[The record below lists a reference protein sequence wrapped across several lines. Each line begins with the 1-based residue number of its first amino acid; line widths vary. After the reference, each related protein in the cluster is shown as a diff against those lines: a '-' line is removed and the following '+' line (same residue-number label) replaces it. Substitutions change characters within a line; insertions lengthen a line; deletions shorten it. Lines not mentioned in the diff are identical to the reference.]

1 MPGGCI
7 ADVHGRG
14 IPLAT
19 DYLHDIN
26 ITVART
32 LSEDIGSGD
41 ITADLIDPTQVS
53 EAEVLTREQAVIC
66 GQAWVNEV
74 FSQIDPATVLE
85 WMINDGDQVPAGT
98 VLCRIHGKT
107 QSLLTAERTALNF
120 LQTLSATATHTNRM
134 VQLVSHTDVTLL
146 DTRKTIPG
154 LRLAQKYAVMTGGGK
169 NHRIGL
175 FDAFLIKENHIA
187 ASGSIENAV
196 RKARRLSPG
205 IMLEVEVESLNELRL
220 ALKSRPD
227 RIMLDNFSVADIR
240 QAVIEASQSVEL
252 EASGDI
258 EGDRDLIEIAETGV
272 DFISIGALT
281 KHCRAID
288 LSMLFI

>member
-1 MPGGCI
+1 MKTCW
-7 ADVHGRG
+7 G

-19 DYLHDIN
+19 DYLRDIN
-26 ITVART
+26 ITVALA

-41 ITADLIDPTQVS
+41 ITAGLIDTSQVS

-66 GQAWVNEV
+66 GQVWVNEV
-74 FSQIDPATVLE
+74 FSQIDPTAVLK
-85 WMINDGDQVPAGT
+85 WMIQDGDQVPAGT

-120 LQTLSATATHTNRM
+120 LQTLSSTATRTNSL
-134 VQLVSHTDVTLL
+134 VQLVSHTDVNLL

-154 LRLAQKYAVMTGGGK
+154 LRLAQKYAVMTGGGQ

-205 IMLEVEVESLNELRL
+205 TMLEVEVESLDELRL
-220 ALKSRPD
+220 ALKSSPD
-227 RIMLDNFSVADIR
+227 RILLDNFSVADIR
-240 QAVIEASQSVEL
+240 QAVIEAGQSVEL

-258 EGDRDLIEIAETGV
+258 ESDRDLIEIAETGV
-272 DFISIGALT
+272 DYISIGALT